1 MADSKFYAK
10 KPVLFRSEP
19 QKPPIVSFEPSPGR
33 TIFQPKDPGSA
44 ITHFVGLILAILA
57 TPPLLIHRAGEGMTL
72 LQLGAVSVFLLSMIG
87 LYAAST
93 AYHAFNLPGKGNRVL
108 KKLDHTM
115 IFFLIAGTY
124 TPICL
129 TTLAGCGGEGL
140 LLKVWAVALGGT
152 VLKQL
157 WVTHPK
163 WLSSV
168 LYIGMGWL
176 CLTELPNLLA
186 RMAPVG
192 FRWLLAGGVFYTV
205 GGVIYALKLKKLN
218 ELHPNFGSHEIF
230 HLFVL
235 AGTACQYVTM
245 FYL

>member
-1 MADSKFYAK
+1 MADSVFDSRKPAFPRQEMK
-10 KPVLFRSEP
+10 KAPGI
-19 QKPPIVSFEPSPGR
+19 QFERQPGR
-33 TIFQPKDPGSA
+33 SIFQLKDPGSA
-44 ITHFVGLILAILA
+44 ITHFIGLVLAILA
-57 TPPLLIHRAGEGMTL
+57 TPPLLIHGAGQGMTL
-72 LQLGAVSVFLLSMIG
+72 LQLVALSVFLLSMVG

-93 AYHAFNLPGKGNRVL
+93 TYHALNLPGKGNKAL

-129 TTLAGCGGEGL
+129 TALAGHGGEGL
-140 LLKVWAVALGGT
+140 LLKVWTVALGGT

-176 CLTELPNLLA
+176 CLTELPSLVT
-186 RMAPVG
+186 RMERTG
-192 FRWLLAGGVFYTV
+192 FLWLLTGGVFYTV
-205 GGVIYALKLKKLN
+205 GGVIYALKLKRLN
-218 ELHPNFGSHEIF
+218 QLHPHFGSHEIF

-235 AGTACQYVTM
+235 AGTACQYMTM

>member
-1 MADSKFYAK
+1 MADFILPRRPCVSCEL
-10 KPVLFRSEP
+10 PRFRLKE
-19 QKPPIVSFEPSPGR
+19 
-33 TIFQPKDPGSA
+33 PGSA
-44 ITHFVGLILAILA
+44 ITHFIGVVLSVLA
-57 TPPLLIHRAGEGMTL
+57 TPPLLIHGAERGMTTF
-72 LQLGAVSVFLLSMIG
+72 QLAGLSVFLLSMIG
-87 LYAAST
+87 LYSAST
-93 AYHAFNLPGKGNRVL
+93 AYHSFNLPGGRNRIL
-108 KKLDHTM
+108 KKLDHSM
-115 IFFLIAGTY
+115 IFVLIAGTY

-129 TTLAGCGGEGL
+129 TALAGHGGEGL
-140 LLKVWAVALGGT
+140 LMKVWAVALAGI
-152 VLKQL
+152 VMKLF

-176 CLTELPNLLA
+176 CLTELGNLIA
-186 RMAPVG
+186 RLPKAG
-192 FRWLLAGGVFYTV
+192 FLWLLAGGVLYTI
-205 GGVIYALKLKKLN
+205 GGVIYALKLKRLN

>member
-1 MADSKFYAK
+1 MADSIFYSK
-10 KPVLFRSEP
+10 KPVFSRPEGKKAP
-19 QKPPIVSFEPSPGR
+19 AIQFEPAPGR
-33 TIFQPKDPGSA
+33 TIFQLKDPGSA
-44 ITHFVGLILAILA
+44 ITHFAGLVLAVLA
-57 TPPLLIHRAGEGMTL
+57 TPPLLIHGAGEGMTL
-72 LQLGAVSVFLLSMIG
+72 LQLAALSVFLLSMIG

-93 AYHAFNLPGKGNRVL
+93 AYHAFNLPGKGNKVL

-129 TTLAGCGGEGL
+129 ITLAGCGGEAL
-140 LLKVWAVALGGT
+140 LLKVWAVAFGGT
-152 VLKQL
+152 VLKQI

-176 CLTELPNLLA
+176 CLTELPNILN
-186 RMAPVG
+186 RMAPAG
-192 FRWLLAGGVFYTV
+192 FWWLLAGGVFYTV

-218 ELHPNFGSHEIF
+218 DLHPQFGSHEIF

>member
-1 MADSKFYAK
+1 MADSVFYSK
-10 KPVLFRSEP
+10 KPVFSRPETKKIP
-19 QKPPIVSFEPSPGR
+19 VIQFESAPGR
-33 TIFQPKDPGSA
+33 TVFQLKDPGSA
-44 ITHFVGLILAILA
+44 ITHFIGLVLAVLA
-57 TPPLLIHRAGEGMTL
+57 TPPLLIHGAGEGMTL
-72 LQLGAVSVFLLSMIG
+72 LQLGALSVFLLSMIG
-87 LYAAST
+87 LYAASS
-93 AYHAFNLPGKGNRVL
+93 AYHAFNLAGTGNKVL

-115 IFFLIAGTY
+115 IFYLIAGTY

-129 TTLAGCGGEGL
+129 ITLAGYGGEGL

-152 VLKQL
+152 VLKQI

-176 CLTELPNLLA
+176 CLTEFPTIVS
-186 RMAPVG
+186 RMDRMG
-192 FRWLLAGGVFYTV
+192 FWWLLAGGVFYTV
-205 GGVIYALKLKKLN
+205 GGVIYALRLKKLN

-245 FYL
+245 YYL

>member
-1 MADSKFYAK
+1 MADSVFDSRKPAFPRPEMK
-10 KPVLFRSEP
+10 KAPVI
-19 QKPPIVSFEPSPGR
+19 QFEHQPGR
-33 TIFQPKDPGSA
+33 SIFQLKDPGSA
-44 ITHFVGLILAILA
+44 ITHFIGLVLAILA
-57 TPPLLIHRAGEGMTL
+57 TPPLLIHGAKHGMTL
-72 LQLGAVSVFLLSMIG
+72 LQLAALSVFLLSMVG

-93 AYHAFNLPGKGNRVL
+93 TYHALNLPGKGNKAL

-129 TTLAGCGGEGL
+129 TALAGHGGEGL
-140 LLKVWAVALGGT
+140 LLKVWTVALGGT

-176 CLTELPNLLA
+176 CLTELPSLVT
-186 RMAPVG
+186 RMERTG
-192 FRWLLAGGVFYTV
+192 FLWLLAGGVFYTV
-205 GGVIYALKLKKLN
+205 GGVIYALKLKRLN
-218 ELHPNFGSHEIF
+218 QLHPHFGSHEIF

>member
-1 MADSKFYAK
+1 MADSIF
-10 KPVLFRSEP
+10 PFRRPAFSRP
-19 QKPPIVSFEPSPGR
+19 AVQFESTPGR
-33 TIFQPKDPGSA
+33 TVFQLKDPGSA
-44 ITHFVGLILAILA
+44 VTHFIGLVLAVLA
-57 TPPLLIHRAGEGMTL
+57 TPPLLIHGAKAGMTL
-72 LQLGAVSVFLLSMIG
+72 TQLAALSVFLLSMIG

-93 AYHAFNLPGKGNRVL
+93 AYHAFNLPGRGNKTL

-129 TTLAGCGGEGL
+129 IPLAGHGGEAL

-176 CLTELPNLLA
+176 CLTELPGLLT
-186 RMAPVG
+186 RMDRTG
-192 FRWLLAGGVFYTV
+192 FWWLLAGGVLYTA
-205 GGVIYALKLKKLN
+205 GGVIYALKLQKLN
-218 ELHPNFGSHEIF
+218 RLHPHFGSHEIF

-235 AGTACQYVTM
+235 AGSACQYVTM

>member
-57 TPPLLIHRAGEGMTL
+57 TPPLLIHGAGAGMTL
-72 LQLGAVSVFLLSMIG
+72 SQLAALSVVLLSMIG
-87 LYAAST
+87 LYAASS
-93 AYHAFNLPGKGNRVL
+93 AYHAFNLAGTGNKVL

-115 IFFLIAGTY
+115 IFYLIAGTY

-129 TTLAGCGGEGL
+129 ITLAGYGGEGL

-186 RMAPVG
+186 RMAPAG